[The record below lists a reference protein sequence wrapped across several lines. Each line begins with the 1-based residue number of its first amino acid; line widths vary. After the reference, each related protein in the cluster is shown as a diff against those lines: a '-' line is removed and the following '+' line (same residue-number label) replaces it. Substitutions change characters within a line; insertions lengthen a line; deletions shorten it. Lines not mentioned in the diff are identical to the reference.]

1 MGELVT
7 AAIQFAIAERL
18 LFIDEGDGLR
28 RAGRLF

>member
-18 LFIDEGDGLR
+18 PLVDEGDGLR
-28 RAGRLF
+28 CASRLF